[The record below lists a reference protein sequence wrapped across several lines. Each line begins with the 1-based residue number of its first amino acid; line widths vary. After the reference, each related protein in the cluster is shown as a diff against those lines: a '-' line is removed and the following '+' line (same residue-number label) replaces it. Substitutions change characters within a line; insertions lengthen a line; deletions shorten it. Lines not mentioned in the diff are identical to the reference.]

1 MSLQVL
7 VIVILISVSLITKE
21 IISCLLISFIC
32 CYVCEMPGQL
42 FVHLKNTGL
51 SLCSYWFTV
60 ILKIYLGHESF
71 FKWNTTNIFYS
82 GLPLHSLHGVFCQT
96 DVLNCNIIQLIFFFQ
111 ILLFVYSLRK
121 SCLLSDHEDVFMFFL
136 KSFIF
141 FTHHIEIHCLSELI
155 FVCVMW

>member
-51 SLCSYWFTV
+51 SLCSYWFTG

-96 DVLNCNIIQLIFFFQ
+96 DVLNCNIIQLIFFFSNTAFCVLFEK
-111 ILLFVYSLRK
+111 ILSTLRSWRCFHVFSK
-121 SCLLSDHEDVFMFFL
+121 KLYFFYPSYWDPLSV
-136 KSFIF
+136 
-141 FTHHIEIHCLSELI
+141 
-155 FVCVMW
+155 